1 MMLDACIVTQKIFT
15 RMHTG
20 GVNVLT
26 YISLDWCVVTIQAG

>member
-1 MMLDACIVTQKIFT
+1 MMLDTCIVTQKIFT